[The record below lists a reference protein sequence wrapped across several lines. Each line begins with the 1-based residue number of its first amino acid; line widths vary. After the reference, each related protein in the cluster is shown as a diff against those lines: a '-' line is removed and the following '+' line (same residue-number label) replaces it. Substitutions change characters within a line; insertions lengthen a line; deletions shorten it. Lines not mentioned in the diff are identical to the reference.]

1 VENVEKKPPRGILI
15 VSIVTVISGALL
27 IIMGIYAFNLLLPL
41 GFNYLMGPSFLIIL
55 GVTSLLAAYGF
66 YRGKRWSWRL
76 LLILSG
82 FGAAG
87 YLMNV
92 ANGQFVSILGVI
104 YNAIIIWYLYR
115 PRIRRYYGTTW
126 KNLKK
131 R

>member
-1 VENVEKKPPRGILI
+1 VENLDKKPPRGILI
-15 VSIVTVISGALL
+15 VSVVTVISGVLL

-41 GFNYLMGPSFLIIL
+41 GFNYLMGPAFLIIL

-66 YRGKRWSWRL
+66 FKGKTWSWRL

-104 YNAIIIWYLYR
+104 YNAAIIWYLYR
-115 PRIRRYYGTTW
+115 PYIRKYYRTTFRRIR
-126 KNLKK
+126 
-131 R
+131 

>member
-1 VENVEKKPPRGILI
+1 MENVEKKPPRGILI

-41 GFNYLMGPSFLIIL
+41 GVNYLMGPAFLIIL
-55 GVTSLLAAYGF
+55 GATSLLAAYGF
-66 YRGKRWSWRL
+66 YRGKTWSWRL

-92 ANGQFVSILGVI
+92 ANGQFISVLGVI

-115 PRIRRYYGTTW
+115 PYIRKYYRTNW
-126 KNLKK
+126 RSIK
-131 R
+131 

>member
-1 VENVEKKPPRGILI
+1 VENLDKKPPRGILI

-41 GFNYLMGPSFLIIL
+41 GFNYLMGPAFLIIL

-66 YRGKRWSWRL
+66 YRGKTWSWRL

-92 ANGQFVSILGVI
+92 ANGQFISILGVV
-104 YNAIIIWYLYR
+104 YNAAIIWYLYR
-115 PRIRRYYGTTW
+115 PYIRKYYRTTFHRIR
-126 KNLKK
+126 K
-131 R
+131 